1 MWAKVIISHEG
12 KMTWGRVTH
21 VRCGICSEVEKKKN
35 LLVIKFD
42 GLQKNMQVVG
52 KQHLHV

>member
-1 MWAKVIISHEG
+1 VEF
-12 KMTWGRVTH
+12 VT
-21 VRCGICSEVEKKKN
+21 RLKRKEK
-35 LLVIKFD
+35 LLVVKFD

>member
-12 KMTWGRVTH
+12 KMTQGKVTH
-21 VRCGICSEVEKKKN
+21 VRCGICNEVEKKKN